1 MALNV
6 SDSFI
11 VRLGFEA
18 NYLLVAGVSLLIAW
32 LTMSQHILIVIMVL
46 ILALST
52 GVPEET
58 AANLGYDRD
67 MMLAALV
74 AIIMLPI
81 IRDFFDLE

>member
-1 MALNV
+1 MALNM

-11 VRLGFEA
+11 IRLGFEA

-32 LTMSQHILIVIMVL
+32 LTMNQHLLIVIVVL
-46 ILALST
+46 VLTLST

-58 AANLGYDRD
+58 ATNLGYDRD
-67 MMLAALV
+67 VMLAALV
-74 AIIMLPI
+74 AVVMLPI

>member
-1 MALNV
+1 MP
-6 SDSFI
+6 DSFI

-32 LTMSQHILIVIMVL
+32 LTMNQHLLIVIVVL
-46 ILALST
+46 VLALST

-58 AANLGYDRD
+58 ATNLGYDRD
-67 MMLAALV
+67 VMLAALV
-74 AIIMLPI
+74 AVVMLPI